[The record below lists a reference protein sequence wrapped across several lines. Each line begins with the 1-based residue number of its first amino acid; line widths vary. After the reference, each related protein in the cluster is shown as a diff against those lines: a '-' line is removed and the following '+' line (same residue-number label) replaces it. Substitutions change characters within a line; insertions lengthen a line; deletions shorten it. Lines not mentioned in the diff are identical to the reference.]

1 MHDRFQ
7 GPERPDVTRF
17 TDVTEFTARS
27 LRRDADDRDRLGDR
41 GGADRA
47 GDQSRR

>member
-7 GPERPDVTRF
+7 GPERPDVTHF
-17 TDVTEFTARS
+17 TDFTARS